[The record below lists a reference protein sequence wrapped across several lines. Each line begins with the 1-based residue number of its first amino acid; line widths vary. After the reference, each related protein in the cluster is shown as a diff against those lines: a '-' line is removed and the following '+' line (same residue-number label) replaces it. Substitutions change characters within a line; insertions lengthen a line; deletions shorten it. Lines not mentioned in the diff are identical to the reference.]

1 MSSSTVRKSIKH
13 YTYNL
18 AHTIGQG
25 FSSQVYAGLD
35 EKTSIRFG
43 YLDVPVAVK
52 VVSKLGEKASEQ
64 MELAQA

>member
-35 EKTSIRFG
+35 EKISTSFQYSG
-43 YLDVPVAVK
+43 CPVAVK
-52 VVSKLGEKASEQ
+52 VVSKLG
-64 MELAQA
+64 